1 MNFTLSDE
9 QILFQ
14 ESVDNFVAKE
24 CDTDKRRALAAGEDG
39 FSRDH
44 WASFAE
50 LGWLGLAL
58 DEAHGGLG
66 GSALDSA
73 VLMEAFGGG
82 LVPAPYLS
90 SVVLGGGLVT
100 AAGNDAQKSA
110 LLPALAA
117 GELMLAFAYAEPRGR
132 YDLAHV
138 ETRAEK
144 KNGGY
149 VLSGH
154 KSVVFHGAS
163 AERIIVS
170 ARTSGAVGEAD
181 GIGLFLLA
189 RETPGLSLRPYP
201 TIDGLRAAE
210 IMLVEAG
217 GELLDGEGQTL
228 GEGQAHGVIEAVID
242 TAIIAVCAEAV
253 GIMQTLND
261 MTRAYVDS
269 RKQFGV
275 AIGKFQVLQH
285 ALVDMYMAHELS
297 KSLTYRAAGAA
308 ATADARGRARA
319 ASAAKVQIG
328 KAGKLIGEQAVQL
341 HGGMGMTD
349 ELAVGHYFKRLAMIE
364 TLFGNTDHHR
374 RRFARLSAA

>member
-24 CDTDKRRALAAGEDG
+24 FDFDQRRGLVTSEDG

-44 WASFAE
+44 WANFSE

-66 GSALDSA
+66 GSALDTT
-73 VLMEAFGGG
+73 VLMEAFGRG
-82 LVPAPYLS
+82 LVPSPYLS
-90 SVVLGGGLVT
+90 SVVLGGGLVAT
-100 AAGNDAQKSA
+100 AGNDVQKSA
-110 LLPALAA
+110 LLPSLVV
-117 GELMLAFAYAEPRGR
+117 GELILAFAYAEPRGR

-154 KSVVFHGAS
+154 KSVVFHGTS
-163 AERIIVS
+163 AERIVVS
-170 ARTSGAVGEAD
+170 ARTSGAVGEVD
-181 GIGLFLLA
+181 GISLFLLA

-210 IMLVEAG
+210 VMLAEAS
-217 GELLDGEGQTL
+217 GELLGA
-228 GEGQAHGVIEAVID
+228 EGQAYGVIEAVID
-242 TAIIAVCAEAV
+242 NAIIAVCAEAV
-253 GIMQTLND
+253 GIMQTLNE

-297 KSLTYRAAGAA
+297 KSLTYRAAGVVV
-308 ATADARGRARA
+308 TADMRGRARA

-349 ELAVGHYFKRLAMIE
+349 ELAIGHYFKRLAMIE

-374 RRFARLSAA
+374 RRFACLSAA

>member
-73 VLMEAFGGG
+73 VLMEAFGRG

-217 GELLDGEGQTL
+217 GELLDGEGQTP

>member
-9 QILFQ
+9 QRLFQ

-24 CDTDKRRALAAGEDG
+24 YDIDKRRALIAGEDG

-44 WASFAE
+44 WARFAE
-50 LGWLGLAL
+50 LGWLGLSFGE
-58 DEAHGGLG
+58 DHGGTG
-66 GSALDSA
+66 GSALDTA
-73 VLMEAFGGG
+73 VLMEGFGRG

-90 SVVLGGGLVT
+90 TVILGGGLVE
-100 AAGNDAQKSA
+100 AAGSDSQKSA

-132 YDLAHV
+132 YDLAHI
-138 ETRAEK
+138 ETRAETK
-144 KNGGY
+144 DGGY
-149 VLSGH
+149 ALNGH
-154 KSVVFHGAS
+154 KSVVFHAAGA
-163 AERIIVS
+163 EKIVVS
-170 ARTSGAVGEAD
+170 ARTSGAAGDRD
-181 GIGLFLLA
+181 GISLFVLAVETAGL
-189 RETPGLSLRPYP
+189 TLRPYP

-210 IMLVEAG
+210 VMLADAP
-217 GELLDGEGQTL
+217 GELLGA
-228 GEGQAHGVIEAVID
+228 EGQALGIIEAVID
-242 TAIIAVCAEAV
+242 RATIAVSAEAV
-253 GIMQTLND
+253 GIMQTLIE
-261 MTRAYVDS
+261 MTRTYVEG
-269 RKQFGV
+269 RKQFGI

-297 KSLTYRAAGAA
+297 KSLTYRAAGAF
-308 ATADARGRARA
+308 ADADADGRARA

-364 TLFGNTDHHR
+364 PLFGNTAHHR
-374 RRFARLSAA
+374 RRFASLSAA

>member
-1 MNFTLSDE
+1 MNFSLSDE

-14 ESVDNFVAKE
+14 QSVDSFVAKE
-24 CDTDKRRALAAGEDG
+24 CDIDQRRALVAGEDG

-66 GSALDSA
+66 GSALDNA
-73 VLMEAFGGG
+73 VLMEAFGRG

-90 SVVLGGGLVT
+90 SVVLGGGLLT
-100 AAGNDAQKSA
+100 AAASDAQKSA
-110 LLPALAA
+110 LLPALAT

-138 ETRAEK
+138 ETRAQQK
-144 KNGGY
+144 DGGY

-181 GIGLFLLA
+181 GISLFLLTG
-189 RETPGLSLRPYP
+189 ETPGLSLRPYP

-210 IMLVEAG
+210 VMLTEAG
-217 GELLDGEGQTL
+217 GELLGA
-228 GEGQAHGVIEAVID
+228 EGQAHGIIEAVID
-242 TAIIAVCAEAV
+242 SAIIAVCAEAV
-253 GIMQTLND
+253 GIMQTLNE

-297 KSLTYRAAGAA
+297 KSLTYRAAGAV
-308 ATADARGRARA
+308 ATADMRSRARA

-341 HGGMGMTD
+341 HGGMGMTE
-349 ELAVGHYFKRLAMIE
+349 ELAIGHYFKRLAMIE

-374 RRFARLSAA
+374 RRFARLAAA